1 MAVNT
6 GLMNQ
11 REIHHVFTAKNLRK
25 FELKVGFSTL
35 FKPQILR
42 HRPTLKLL
50 SGLD

>member
-25 FELKVGFSTL
+25 FELSGVFNAFQASDFKTSTYS
-35 FKPQILR
+35 KIV
-42 HRPTLKLL
+42 
-50 SGLD
+50 D